1 MTTAGADLRPDQAG
15 TTVEFLALLRELK
28 DRSGHTYRELERR
41 AAARGDVLPRSTT
54 AAALRGHSPP
64 RAELLEALVRACGAE
79 EHLQQWLR
87 ARDRLDAAGEQPD
100 QPVAPGNPPPGP
112 PAPPDGGRPDPAPGG
127 GPAATTNGRSDGD
140 TRRRT
145 PATRWRPAGRRFR
158 PALVAPILASLLA
171 VGVGAAPTTTSARGT
186 PTGPAATAGR
196 ESTGA
201 TVRQSLPLPTN
212 LLGEIRIRPVTAP
225 DLCLADGRV
234 LDLRYTPLVAVQRS
248 CDEVW
253 PQTTVLQPAG
263 DETYRIRWDH
273 PDYGPGCLR
282 VLTAGPGAGLLEP
295 WDDCV
300 RGSRFRIE
308 PSGSYDSNTYVL
320 RVPGYGCVGIR
331 DSGASEG
338 TEAVMGRCVGKG
350 GQVFHIEPA
359 PPAGAG

>member
-1 MTTAGADLRPDQAG
+1 MTTSGADLRPDQAG

-54 AAALRGHSPP
+54 AAALRGHCPP

-79 EHLQQWLR
+79 EHLQKWLR

-100 QPVAPGNPPPGP
+100 QPLAPENPPPGP
-112 PAPPDGGRPDPAPGG
+112 LAPPDGARPDPAPGG
-127 GPAATTNGRSDGD
+127 GPAATTDGRSDGG
-140 TRRRT
+140 TLRRT
-145 PATRWRPAGRRFR
+145 PAARWRPAGRRFR
-158 PALVAPILASLLA
+158 PALVAPLLASLLA
-171 VGVGAAPTTTSARGT
+171 VGIGASPTTMSARGT
-186 PTGPAATAGR
+186 PTGPAATAGPQT
-196 ESTGA
+196 TGA
-201 TVRQSLPLPTN
+201 TLQQTPPLPAS

-225 DLCLADGRV
+225 DLCLTDGRV
-234 LDLRYTPLVAVQRS
+234 LDLRYTPLVAVQRA

-253 PQTTVLQPAG
+253 PQTTALQPAG

-295 WDDCV
+295 WDDCAH
-300 RGSRFRIE
+300 GSRFRIE
-308 PSGSYDSNTYVL
+308 PSSSYDSDTYVL

-331 DSGASEG
+331 DSGTSAG

-350 GQVFHIEPA
+350 GQVFRIGPA
-359 PPAGAG
+359 PPPGAE